1 VTGRDFLQKQHE
13 IGESHPNQRKGRK
26 EKKIEHTPSLS
37 SLLMFNYYGELNI
50 VASFIFSS
58 RAGMMGNNK
67 WHCDGNVI

>member
-1 VTGRDFLQKQHE
+1 MKL
-13 IGESHPNQRKGRK
+13 ESLTQIRERVEKK
-26 EKKIEHTPSLS
+26 KKIEHTPSLS